1 MKTIGQTVKMIRQI
15 KGFTQSEVYSGVM
28 SRSFA
33 HRFENG
39 ENDISA
45 AKLFKILDNLSIS
58 ANEFRF
64 IQNDYHEPTA
74 TSLKRR
80 LLRAY
85 NGHDLQTM
93 GQIIAETQKSS
104 RLSYKSVAAMGQ
116 ILVVTYYSKTFTVT
130 PAMENLWD
138 TLFASQTWTLEEIR
152 QAQILLPIA
161 VSRHQEKLISEIVDR
176 FENNCRQYLQAVDDP
191 FHIADEL
198 MDLYLSLFQIELNL
212 AQYQSAKEILNK
224 IRQVNTLDLSW
235 NGRFQQQ
242 LITAVWQLYFGSE
255 KKGLALIAKLVA
267 VENLYSPP
275 VDHNLLA
282 IIKVRKRLAKQ
293 YRKANSP
300 D

>member
-1 MKTIGQTVKMIRQI
+1 MR
-15 KGFTQSEVYSGVM
+15 GVM

-74 TSLKRR
+74 ASLKRR

-93 GQIIAETQKSS
+93 GRIISQTQNSS
-104 RLSYKSVAAMGQ
+104 NLSDKSVAAMGQ
-116 ILVVTYYSKTFTVT
+116 ILVVTYYSKTFSVT

-138 TLFASQTWTLEEIR
+138 TLFASKTWTLEEIR
-152 QAQILLPIA
+152 KAQILLPIA
-161 VSRHQEKLISEIVDR
+161 VSRHQEMLIPQIVER
-176 FENNCRQYLQAVDDP
+176 FENNCQKYLGAVDDP

-212 AQYQSAKEILNK
+212 AQYHSAKEILNK
-224 IRQVNTLDLSW
+224 ISQVNTLDLSW

-242 LITAVWQLYFGSE
+242 LISAIWQLYFGNE

-267 VENLYSPP
+267 VEKLYSPP

-293 YRKANSP
+293 YRKTNLT

>member
-1 MKTIGQTVKMIRQI
+1 MCCIYATFKAWEAIMKTIGQTVKMIRQI

-58 ANEFRF
+58 AN
-64 IQNDYHEPTA
+64 D
-74 TSLKRR
+74 

-161 VSRHQEKLISEIVDR
+161 VSRHQEALISEIVDR
-176 FENNCRQYLQAVDDP
+176 VKNDVVRRAIAWQPQPAHGLQDTEGEEVEEALKDVAAGGVKFFNFLTFEDGDVLAPHAALEVRVAKLIAAGAVGEAKGEVAFAMNLIMYL
-191 FHIADEL
+191 
-198 MDLYLSLFQIELNL
+198 
-212 AQYQSAKEILNK
+212 
-224 IRQVNTLDLSW
+224 
-235 NGRFQQQ
+235 
-242 LITAVWQLYFGSE
+242 TAV
-255 KKGLALIAKLVA
+255 
-267 VENLYSPP
+267 
-275 VDHNLLA
+275 
-282 IIKVRKRLAKQ
+282 
-293 YRKANSP
+293 
-300 D
+300 

>member
-58 ANEFRF
+58 PNEFRF
-64 IQNDYHEPTA
+64 IQNDYQEPAA
-74 TSLKRR
+74 TSLRRR

-93 GQIIAETQKSS
+93 GRIIDETKKRSN
-104 RLSYKSVAAMGQ
+104 LSYKSVAAMGQ

-130 PAMENLWD
+130 PAMKNLWD
-138 TLFASQTWTLEEIR
+138 TLFASKTWTLEEIR
-152 QAQILLPIA
+152 KAQILLPIA
-161 VSRHQEKLISEIVDR
+161 VSRHQEKLIPEIVER
-176 FENNCRQYLQAVDDP
+176 FENNCQKYLGAVDDP

-198 MDLYLSLFQIELNL
+198 MDLYLSLFQIDLNL
-212 AQYQSAKEILNK
+212 AQYHSAKEILTK
-224 IRQVNTLDLSW
+224 VSRLNTLDLSW
-235 NGRFQQQ
+235 AVRLQQQ
-242 LITAVWQLYFGSE
+242 LITAIWELYFGGE

-282 IIKVRKRLAKQ
+282 IINVRKRLAQQ
-293 YRKANSP
+293 YRKANHT